1 MSAGPRD
8 FGWKSGASAPR
19 NVRFFQRA
27 LALVLALAVLAAA
40 QAPPLPYKQKFP
52 GDPARSEPEASALGY
67 MRTVLYAQRL
77 YRQKKGRYAGSLYAL
92 VGSGSFTKRMTKT
105 DRGDYTVS
113 FGGGKGGFSVA
124 LTPKQFD
131 SAHRAFYTDASGVIR
146 AEDEKPATADSPVL
160 KEEHGGSQPAKPS
173 SNDSAPK

>member
-1 MSAGPRD
+1 M
-8 FGWKSGASAPR
+8 K
-19 NVRFFQRA
+19 RA
-27 LALVLALAVLAAA
+27 VLRQLALAAALAILAAA
-40 QAPPLPYKQKFP
+40 QAPPMPYKQKFP

-67 MRTVLYAQRL
+67 MRTVLYAQRE
-77 YRQKKGRYAGSLYAL
+77 YKKKRGRYAGSLYAL

-131 SAHRAFYTDASGVIR
+131 SMHRAFYTDASGVIR

-160 KEEHGGSQPAKPS
+160 REEHSGAAPAKPS
-173 SNDSAPK
+173 SDDSAPK

>member
-1 MSAGPRD
+1 MSRKTTRAVLR
-8 FGWKSGASAPR
+8 
-19 NVRFFQRA
+19 QLA
-27 LALVLALAVLAAA
+27 LAGALAVLASA
-40 QAPPLPYKQKFP
+40 QAPPMPYKQKFP

-67 MRTVLYAQRL
+67 MRTVVYAQRE
-77 YRQKKGRYAGSLYAL
+77 YRKKKGRYAGSLYAL

-113 FGGGKGGFSVA
+113 FGGGKGGFSLT

-131 SAHRAFYTDASGVIR
+131 SAHRAFYTDSSGVIR

-160 KEEHGGSQPAKPS
+160 REEHSGSQPAQPS
-173 SNDSAPK
+173 SDDSAPK